1 MDSFTPMRPTAN
13 ELLDPFE
20 PGPDGPWDRATA
32 AHLLRRAQLGVAP
45 DALESA
51 LAGTPAQAVERVLE
65 TSGPA
70 DPTAVRRTL
79 TTGELHFV
87 QADWAAR
94 LCTPSAH
101 SLNERLALMW
111 HGHFATSDA
120 KVDDVRLMFGQLET
134 LRTLGS
140 GDFRELLGAIAV
152 DPAMLIWLDGVENRA
167 KAPNENLARELFEL
181 FGLGIGNYTEH
192 DIQEAARA
200 LSGWTVRGRQAR
212 FDPRRHDAGEK
223 RVFGKS
229 VSDVDDVVLAVIEH
243 PACSRWVARRLLS
256 TFVGIA
262 EDAALEAA
270 LGDRLVSADWR
281 IDAVLGQLLGS
292 RLMLSSELRRPRVAS
307 PVEYLASV
315 GFGLGVR
322 LKPTEAV
329 EHLARMGQ
337 DLLRPPTVEGW
348 KGGRTWISPS
358 SWIARERCAAALAA
372 RWEAS
377 ATERGLEGDLDAW
390 LTALMPGQGAPS
402 WADELRAEAQSTNME
417 SARGE
422 WMTLLLASPEI
433 HLS

>member
-1 MDSFTPMRPTAN
+1 MSRSAR
-13 ELLDPFE
+13 ELLEPFR
-20 PGPDGPWDRATA
+20 PGQDGPWGRATA

-45 DALESA
+45 DVLEAA
-51 LAGTPAQAVERVLE
+51 LAGTPAQAVEAVLA
-65 TSGPA
+65 TSGA
-70 DPTAVRRTL
+70 A
-79 TTGELHFV
+79 E
-87 QADWAAR
+87 ADWAAR

-134 LRTLGS
+134 LRTLGA

-181 FGLGIGNYTEH
+181 FGLGIGHYTEH

-229 VSDVDDVVLAVIEH
+229 VADVDDVVAGVLEH
-243 PACSRWVARRLLS
+243 PACSRWIARRLLL
-256 TFVGIA
+256 TFVGIP
-262 EDAALEAA
+262 EDAALEAELA
-270 LGDRLVSADWR
+270 ERLVSSDWR
-281 IDAVLGQLLGS
+281 IDALLEQLLGS
-292 RLMLSSELRRPRVAS
+292 RLMLSSELRRPRVGS
-307 PVEYLASV
+307 PVEYLARV

-358 SWIARERCAAALAA
+358 SWIARERCAATSCAA
-372 RWEAS
+372 RPNRRPWP
-377 ATERGLEGDLDAW
+377 T
-390 LTALMPGQGAPS
+390 PGGS
-402 WADELRAEAQSTNME
+402 
-417 SARGE
+417 G
-422 WMTLLLASPEI
+422 
-433 HLS
+433 

>member
-1 MDSFTPMRPTAN
+1 MSTPAQ
-13 ELLDPFE
+13 ELLDPFR
-20 PGPDGPWDRATA
+20 PGQDGPWDRATA

-45 DALESA
+45 EALEAA
-51 LAGTPAQAVERVLE
+51 LSGTPAQAVERVLE
-65 TSGPA
+65 TRGPA
-70 DPTAVRRTL
+70 DSTAVRRTL
-79 TTGELHFV
+79 TTGELRFV

-134 LRTLGS
+134 LRAFGA
-140 GDFRELLGAIAV
+140 GDFRELLGVIAV

-181 FGLGIGNYTEH
+181 FGLGIGHYTEH

-229 VSDVDDVVLAVIEH
+229 VAGVEDVVTAVIDH

-256 TFVGIA
+256 TFAGIG
-262 EDAALEAA
+262 EDPALEAA
-270 LGDRLVSADWR
+270 LAERLVAADWR
-281 IDAVLGQLLGS
+281 IDAVLEQLLGS
-292 RLMLSSELRRPRVAS
+292 RLMLSSELRRPRVGS
-307 PVEYLASV
+307 PVEYLAGV

-348 KGGRTWISPS
+348 KGGRAWISPS

-372 RWEAS
+372 RWEAQ
-377 ATERGLEGDLDAW
+377 APERGLGGDLDAW
-390 LTALMPGQGAPS
+390 LEALMPGQSAPS
-402 WADELRAEAQSTNME
+402 WADELRAEAQSTTMDN
-417 SARGE
+417 ARGE

>member
-1 MDSFTPMRPTAN
+1 MNSTEF
-13 ELLDPFE
+13 ELFE
-20 PGPDGPWDRATA
+20 PFRPGQDGPWDRATA
-32 AHLLRRAQLGVAP
+32 AHLLRRTQLGVSP
-45 DALESA
+45 DSLEAA
-51 LAGTPAQAVERVLE
+51 LAGTPAQAVARVLE

-70 DPTAVRRTL
+70 DSTAVRRTL
-79 TTGELHFV
+79 TTGELRFV

-134 LRTLGS
+134 LRALGA
-140 GDFRELLGAIAV
+140 GDFRELLSAIAI

-181 FGLGIGNYTEH
+181 FGLGIGHYTE
-192 DIQEAARA
+192 DDVQEAARA
-200 LSGWTVRGRQAR
+200 LSGWTVRGRRAH
-212 FDPRRHDAGEK
+212 FDPRRHDNGEK
-223 RVFGKS
+223 QVFGKS
-229 VSDVDDVVLAVIEH
+229 VANVEDVVAEIIAH
-243 PACSRWVARRLLS
+243 PACSRWIARRLLS
-256 TFVGIA
+256 TFVGIEA
-262 EDAALEAA
+262 YPALEDALAE
-270 LGDRLVSADWR
+270 RLIAADWR
-281 IDAVLGQLLGS
+281 IDSVLEQLLGS
-292 RLMLSSELRRPRVAS
+292 RLMLSSQWRYPRVAS
-307 PVEYLASV
+307 PVEYLAGV

-372 RWEAS
+372 SWESLAP
-377 ATERGLEGDLDAW
+377 ERDLGGDLDAW
-390 LTALMPGQGAPS
+390 LSALMPGQSPPS
-402 WADELRAEAQSTNME
+402 WTDELRVEVQSTTMGN
-417 SARGE
+417 ARGE

>member
-1 MDSFTPMRPTAN
+1 MSRSAR
-13 ELLDPFE
+13 ELLEPFR
-20 PGPDGPWDRATA
+20 PGQDGPWDRATA

-45 DALESA
+45 DVLEAA
-51 LAGTPAQAVERVLE
+51 LAGTPAQAVEAVLA
-65 TSGPA
+65 TSRAA

-79 TTGELHFV
+79 TTGELRFV

-134 LRTLGS
+134 LRTLGA

-181 FGLGIGNYTEH
+181 FGLGIGHYTEH

-229 VSDVDDVVLAVIEH
+229 VADVDDVVAGVLEH
-243 PACSRWVARRLLS
+243 PACSRWIARRLLS
-256 TFVGIA
+256 TFVGLP
-262 EDAALEAA
+262 EDAALEAELA
-270 LGDRLVSADWR
+270 ERLVSADWR
-281 IDAVLGQLLGS
+281 IDALLEQLLGS
-292 RLMLSSELRRPRVAS
+292 RLMLSSELRRPRVGS
-307 PVEYLASV
+307 PVEYLARV

-358 SWIARERCAAALAA
+358 SWIARERCAAALAE
-372 RWEAS
+372 RWEAL
-377 ATERGLEGDLDAW
+377 APERGLDEDLDAW
-390 LTALMPGQGAPS
+390 LAALMPGQAAPS
-402 WADELRAEAQSTNME
+402 WADELRGEAQSTTMAH
-417 SARGE
+417 ARGE